1 MFLRFPSTSCP
12 VPPFSLHFLSCST
25 VFTPHLIIFLRIH
38 PRIFLTFYMYS
49 LNYLASPHSLPS
61 DLAPYSLT
69 SYPGPPYLL
78 LFLSC
83 SSVFASLLILLLR
96 IRFSPYP
103 APPYSLL
110 FLSCFSVFTS
120 LLIQLLHIRFSS
132 YPAPPYSL
140 IFLSYS
146 SMGILLIILFSHI
159 L

>member
-38 PRIFLTFYMYS
+38 SRIFLTFYMYS

-83 SSVFASLLILLLR
+83 SSVFASLLILLHR
-96 IRFSPYP
+96 IRFSSYP
-103 APPYSLL
+103 ASPYSLL
-110 FLSCFSVFTS
+110 FLSSSSIFAS
-120 LLIQLLHIRFSS
+120 LLILFLNGYSTY
-132 YPAPPYSL
+132 YPVLPYTLVST
-140 IFLSYS
+140 IEEGF
-146 SMGILLIILFSHI
+146 I
-159 L
+159 